1 MSTNLNAKA
10 YKDDIRRN
18 CVLLILLQQFG
29 QDPFLFYHDNASVYK
44 TRFKKKMIDSVSVEE
59 LDWSAENQVLIP
71 V

>member
-1 MSTNLNAKA
+1 MLKHI
-10 YKDDIRRN
+10 KMIFEEN